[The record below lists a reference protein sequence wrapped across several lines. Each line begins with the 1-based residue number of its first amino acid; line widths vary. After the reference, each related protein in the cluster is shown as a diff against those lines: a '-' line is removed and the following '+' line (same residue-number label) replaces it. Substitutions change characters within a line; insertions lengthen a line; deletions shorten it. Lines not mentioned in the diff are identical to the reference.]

1 MVRCV
6 SHTSHEMI
14 GWGGL
19 GGIPASSSNL
29 WVPDVF
35 SFVFTSSRVG
45 MPVMGVKDN
54 CCDLSMR
61 QVDISYMFWV
71 TTTGCGIWV
80 GQWLHVCCCSI
91 FMWVIAVS
99 QEPLICSLLELLS
112 FRSSGLVG
120 LQSGNTLCLGGGKM
134 EENRRI
140 FCVIWRFLVPWF
152 TENGKKK
159 NSQLSRIVGCPLLIG
174 PGVDA

>member
-1 MVRCV
+1 MRLTHKPWNDWVRRARWNSCV
-6 SHTSHEMI
+6 ILQSMGPRCFFFCIYIQSCWYACDGCERQLLWFEH
-14 GWGGL
+14 
-19 GGIPASSSNL
+19 ASS
-29 WVPDVF
+29 
-35 SFVFTSSRVG
+35 G
-45 MPVMGVKDN
+45 
-54 CCDLSMR
+54 
-61 QVDISYMFWV
+61 YMFWV

-134 EENRRI
+134 EDNSRI
-140 FCVIWRFLVPWF
+140 FCVTWQFLVPWL

-159 NSQLSRIVGCPLLIG
+159 IPN
-174 PGVDA
+174 

>member
-6 SHTSHEMI
+6 SHTSHGMI

-29 WVPDVF
+29 HPYFQQKWVPDVF
-35 SFVFTSSRVG
+35 LFFVFTSNRVG

-54 CCDLSMR
+54 YCDLSMR
-61 QVDISYMFWV
+61 LVDICFGSLV
-71 TTTGCGIWV
+71 TTTGCGIWI

-134 EENRRI
+134 EENSRI
-140 FCVIWRFLVPWF
+140 FCVTWWFWVPWF

-159 NSQLSRIVGCPLLIG
+159 
-174 PGVDA
+174 